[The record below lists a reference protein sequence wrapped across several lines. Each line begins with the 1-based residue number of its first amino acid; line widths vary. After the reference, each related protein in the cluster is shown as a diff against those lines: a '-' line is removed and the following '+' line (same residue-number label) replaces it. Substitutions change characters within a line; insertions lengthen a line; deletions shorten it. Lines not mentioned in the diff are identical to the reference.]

1 MSYLEQHPIQDNW
14 IIDSANPGMIA
25 YADNFASHLANT
37 KKEKDVVALT
47 ASQLRKFFGAVKT
60 LQLRTEVS
68 GFQEAEF
75 VMLKA
80 KLAYAEGRVH
90 QKNKNKILR
99 ITDFREVLNEA
110 IDRVGKSPENGKKR
124 AFHNFINFFEA
135 IVAYH
140 KVYGEDKDKQ

>member
-1 MSYLEQHPIQDNW
+1 MSYLKDHPIQDSW
-14 IIDSANPGMIA
+14 ITDKANSDMVT
-25 YADNFASHLANT
+25 YADEFAKHLAT
-37 KKEKDVVALT
+37 IEKREGVALT

-80 KLAYAEGRVH
+80 KLAYATGRVR
-90 QKNKNKILR
+90 QKNRNKILR
-99 ITDFREVLNEA
+99 IDDFRKVMDAA
-110 IDRVGKSPENGKKR
+110 IDMVNKSPESDKKKS
-124 AFHNFINFFEA
+124 FHNFINFFEA